1 MRTDQQDIIARL
13 QAKDKQA
20 MSELYDNY
28 SGALYGLLLRLTK
41 EEGMAQDLLQ
51 ETFIKIWKYID
62 RYDAAKGSLFTWMAR
77 IARNTALNTLQS
89 KSNRQQQSL
98 RPITNEETDKTF
110 LEYTNVNK
118 IGLKGLVAQLD
129 EKYSTVIDLAY
140 FQGYTQ
146 KEIEDHLNIPLG
158 TVKSRLR
165 IALRQLRK
173 LFDYEQ
179 KLISILIC
187 LVACGLW

>member
-1 MRTDQQDIIARL
+1 VIPDQQHIIDKL
-13 QAKDKQA
+13 QAKDKEA
-20 MSELYDNY
+20 IALLYDQY

-51 ETFIKIWKYID
+51 ETFVKVWRYAD
-62 RYDAAKGSLFTWMAR
+62 RYDADKGSLFTWMAR
-77 IARNTALNTLQS
+77 IARNTALNALQS
-89 KSNRQQQSL
+89 KSNRQQKSL
-98 RPITNEETDKTF
+98 QPIMDEETDKTF
-110 LEYTNVNK
+110 LQHTNVNK

-129 EKYSTVIDLAY
+129 DKYSVIIELAY

-173 LFDYEQ
+173 LFDYE
-179 KLISILIC
+179 KLITILTC
-187 LVACGLW
+187 LVASGWS